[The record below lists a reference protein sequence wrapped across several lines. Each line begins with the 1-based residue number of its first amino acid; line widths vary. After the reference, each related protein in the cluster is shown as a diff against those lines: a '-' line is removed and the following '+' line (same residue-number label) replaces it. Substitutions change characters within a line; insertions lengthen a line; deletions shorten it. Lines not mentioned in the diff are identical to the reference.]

1 MKVKLLHHKFS
12 LSHFLK
18 SVNFGT
24 TYVKMSMWNRARSNI
39 WFLKKI
45 HTFKNYLSVLYIHGC
60 FSLNVSLM
68 TTHLS
73 DAYGGQKRVLQ
84 LPGTGVTHSYDV
96 VVLMA
101 SL

>member
-1 MKVKLLHHKFS
+1 
-12 LSHFLK
+12 
-18 SVNFGT
+18 
-24 TYVKMSMWNRARSNI
+24 
-39 WFLKKI
+39 
-45 HTFKNYLSVLYIHGC
+45 
-60 FSLNVSLM
+60 M